1 MRSYAVIPPLMFDS
15 RQRRLV
21 FQNENGSQV
30 DMEAEL
36 SAYKTL
42 NLWTS
47 GEKEIFRDKYVQHSK
62 NFGYIA
68 SNLERK
74 NAQVNDFWINVQFML
89 NTNLNVLDCR
99 TVFVIITSV
108 KRI

>member
-1 MRSYAVIPPLMFDS
+1 MRSYAVIPPIMFDS

-21 FQNENGSQV
+21 FHNENGSNV

-47 GEKEIFRDKYVQHSK
+47 GEKETFRDKYIQQAK
-62 NFGYIA
+62 NFGFIA
-68 SNLERK
+68 SHLERK
-74 NAQVNDFWINVQFML
+74 QPQVNFKKIPLEFQ
-89 NTNLNVLDCR
+89 
-99 TVFVIITSV
+99 IY
-108 KRI
+108 

>member
-1 MRSYAVIPPLMFDS
+1 MRSYAVIPPIMFDS

-21 FQNENGSQV
+21 FHNENGSKV

-36 SAYKTL
+36 SAYKTV

-47 GEKEIFRDKYVQHSK
+47 GEKEIFRDKYVQQAK

-74 NAQVNDFWINVQFML
+74 NPQVRYQEIL
-89 NTNLNVLDCR
+89 L
-99 TVFVIITSV
+99 
-108 KRI
+108 KKKY

>member
-47 GEKEIFRDKYVQHSK
+47 GEKEIFRDKYVQQAK
-62 NFGYIA
+62 NFGFIS

-74 NAQVNDFWINVQFML
+74 NAQVRKLFAKYPINL
-89 NTNLNVLDCR
+89 
-99 TVFVIITSV
+99 
-108 KRI
+108 

>member
-1 MRSYAVIPPLMFDS
+1 MRSYAVIPPIMFES

-21 FQNENGSQV
+21 FQNENGSNV

-47 GEKEIFRDKYVQHSK
+47 GEKETFRDKYIQQAK
-62 NFGYIA
+62 NFGFIA
-68 SNLERK
+68 SHLERK
-74 NAQVNDFWINVQFML
+74 QPQVRFL
-89 NTNLNVLDCR
+89 NFSYN
-99 TVFVIITSV
+99 FIY
-108 KRI
+108 

>member
-1 MRSYAVIPPLMFDS
+1 MRSYAVIPPIMFES

-21 FQNENGSQV
+21 FQNENGSNV

-47 GEKEIFRDKYVQHSK
+47 GEKETFRDKYIQQAK
-62 NFGYIA
+62 NFGFIA
-68 SNLERK
+68 SHLERK
-74 NAQVNDFWINVQFML
+74 QPQV
-89 NTNLNVLDCR
+89 
-99 TVFVIITSV
+99 
-108 KRI
+108 

>member
-1 MRSYAVIPPLMFDS
+1 MRSYAVIPPLMFDA

-21 FQNENGSQV
+21 FHNENGSRV

-36 SAYKTL
+36 STYNKV

-47 GEKEIFRDKYVQHSK
+47 GEKETFRDKYIQQAK

-68 SNLERK
+68 SYLDRK
-74 NAQVNDFWINVQFML
+74 TVQVKLLQKFSNDWFY
-89 NTNLNVLDCR
+89 
-99 TVFVIITSV
+99 
-108 KRI
+108 

>member
-1 MRSYAVIPPLMFDS
+1 MRSYAVIPPIMFES

-21 FQNENGSQV
+21 FQNENGSNV

-47 GEKEIFRDKYVQHSK
+47 GEKETFRDKYIQQAK
-62 NFGYIA
+62 NFGFIA
-68 SNLERK
+68 SHLERK
-74 NAQVNDFWINVQFML
+74 QPQVNKLVIKIN
-89 NTNLNVLDCR
+89 
-99 TVFVIITSV
+99 
-108 KRI
+108 

>member
-1 MRSYAVIPPLMFDS
+1 MFES

-21 FQNENGSQV
+21 FQNENGSNV

-47 GEKEIFRDKYVQHSK
+47 GEKETFRDKYIQQAK
-62 NFGYIA
+62 NFGFIA
-68 SNLERK
+68 SHLERK
-74 NAQVNDFWINVQFML
+74 QPQV
-89 NTNLNVLDCR
+89 
-99 TVFVIITSV
+99 
-108 KRI
+108 

>member
-1 MRSYAVIPPLMFDS
+1 MRSYAVIPPIMFDF

-21 FQNENGSQV
+21 FQNENGSKV

-36 SAYKTL
+36 SAYKTV

-47 GEKEIFRDKYVQHSK
+47 GEKEIFRDKYVQQAK
-62 NFGYIA
+62 NFGFIA

-74 NAQVNDFWINVQFML
+74 NAQVSKQGINIIH
-89 NTNLNVLDCR
+89 
-99 TVFVIITSV
+99 VFQKKKKKKEK